1 MYRLINRWSHSTPLT
16 SPILLV
22 FDDRLAL
29 ASSMGLNSF
38 LPRTGGAIPAID
50 LEKEQHR
57 FTAAESISFA
67 GSNHALPLVLENNKT
82 NNWA

>member
-1 MYRLINRWSHSTPLT
+1 
-16 SPILLV
+16 
-22 FDDRLAL
+22 
-29 ASSMGLNSF
+29 MGLNSF